1 MTASAPPTRDG
12 HELRRERSQ
21 DISAFAPLL
30 LCFSHLRWDY
40 VWQRP
45 QHLISRAAQ
54 HYNVVFLEEPAYGEV
69 AVPEIKS
76 MRRGAVTVATPVLPS
91 AMQGQGALIAS
102 ALRCLIDE
110 LVAANPSPERIFWYY
125 TPMALAFSRQIVP
138 DLCIYDNMDEL
149 SAFRGAPPELLEL
162 ESELFQRADLV
173 FTGGQS
179 LFESKR
185 ERHPDVHAFPS
196 SVEAAHFQVARRHR
210 NDPAD
215 QAAIARPRF
224 GFFGVIDERMDH
236 ELVRS
241 VAEMRPE
248 WQFVLIGPVAK
259 IDPSILPQRA
269 NLHWLG
275 PKQYRELPSYLAGWD
290 VGFMPFA
297 LNEATRFISPTKT
310 PEFLA
315 AGVPVISTPILDV
328 VRPYGDKAL
337 VAIAHTAEEFAKAGE
352 RILQGGRSPAW
363 LRRVDRHLAA
373 TSWDKTWQAM
383 HRLMQERLQ
392 TEPAHE
398 EYERDEFVQ
407 PGISAVAG

>member
-12 HELRRERSQ
+12 RQLRRGRDQ
-21 DISAFAPLL
+21 DIAEFAPLL

-45 QHLISRAAQ
+45 QHLISRAARR
-54 HYNVVFLEEPAYGEV
+54 YNVIFFEEPLYGEV

-76 MRRGAVTVATPVLPS
+76 ARHGAVTVATPVLPS
-91 AMQGQGALIAS
+91 AMQGQNVLITS
-102 ALRCLIDE
+102 ALRCLVDE
-110 LVAANPSPERIFWYY
+110 LVAAHPSPERIFWYY

-196 SVEAAHFQVARRHR
+196 SVDAAHFQVARRHR
-210 NDPAD
+210 SDPAD
-215 QAAIARPRF
+215 QAAIPRPRF
-224 GFFGVIDERMDH
+224 GFFGVIDERMDL
-236 ELVRS
+236 ELVRG
-241 VAEMRPE
+241 VAEIRPE

-259 IDPSILPQRA
+259 IDPSILPRA
-269 NLHWLG
+269 PNLHWLG
-275 PKQYRELPSYLAGWD
+275 AKQYGELPSYLAGWD

-315 AGVPVISTPILDV
+315 AGVPVVSTPILDV

-337 VAIAHTAEEFAKAGE
+337 VAIAHTAEDFAKAGE
-352 RILQGGRSPAW
+352 RILQAGRSAAW
-363 LRRVDRHLAA
+363 TRRVDRHLAA
-373 TSWDKTWQAM
+373 MSWDKTWDSM
-383 HRLMQERLQ
+383 LRMMQERLQ
-392 TEPAHE
+392 TEPAQE
-398 EYERDEFVQ
+398 EYAREDIEM
-407 PGISAVAG
+407 PGMSAVAS